1 MKHNSYE
8 DAVDRAEAHLRAKRQ
23 SVLILQHKATG
34 QFETIAAGAYAYWTM
49 PMRDEY
55 QIMKTVETK
64 YTESVNED
72 MYMKTTETMGMLLEN
87 YFPEDDESNKTEL
100 NDTRRPRLT
109 LRHLNKLRKIQELK
123 NLENLAH
130 KDFVKTMYGTPP
142 EGAEPEF

>member
-1 MKHNSYE
+1 MKHTNYE
-8 DAVDRAEAHLRAKRQ
+8 DALQRAEEHLRKKSQ
-23 SVLILQHKATG
+23 SVLILKNITTG
-34 QFETIAAGAYAYWTM
+34 QFETIAAGAYAYWPV

-55 QIMKTVETK
+55 QIMKTVSSK
-64 YTESVNED
+64 WTESED
-72 MYMKTTETMGMLLEN
+72 LHMNTSETMDMLIEN
-87 YFPEDDESNKTEL
+87 YWPEDDKQNQAKL

-123 NLENLAH
+123 KLEMLAH

>member
-1 MKHNSYE
+1 MKYKRYE
-8 DAVDRAEAHLRAKRQ
+8 DALDSAEAFLRRKRQ
-23 SVLILQHKATG
+23 SVLILKNKRG
-34 QFETIAAGAYAYWTM
+34 EFETIAAGAYAYWTT

-64 YTESVNED
+64 WTESVNEEIH
-72 MYMKTTETMGMLLEN
+72 MNTSETMEMLIEN
-87 YFPEDDESNKTEL
+87 YWPEDDKQNQAEL

-123 NLENLAH
+123 KLEMLAH

-142 EGAEPEF
+142 EGEEPEF

>member
-8 DAVDRAEAHLRAKRQ
+8 EAVDRAEAHLRSKRQ
-23 SVLILQHKATG
+23 SVIILKNRATE
-34 QFETIAAGAYAYWTM
+34 QFETIAAGAYAYWPM

-55 QIMKTVETK
+55 QIMKTVSSK
-64 YTESVNED
+64 YSESED
-72 MYMKTTETMGMLLEN
+72 LHMNTSDTMEMLIEN
-87 YFPEDDESNKTEL
+87 YWPEDDKQNQAEL

-123 NLENLAH
+123 KLEMLAH